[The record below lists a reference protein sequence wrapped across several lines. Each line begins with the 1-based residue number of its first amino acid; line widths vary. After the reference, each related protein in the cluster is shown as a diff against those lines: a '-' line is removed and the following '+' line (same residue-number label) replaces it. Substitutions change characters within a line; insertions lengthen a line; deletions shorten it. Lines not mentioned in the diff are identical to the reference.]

1 MALISLANIVAEAQ
15 ENSDVPSGF
24 TGVGLGGGGGA
35 HPHSPGKRGCRG
47 FYFS

>member
-15 ENSDVPSGF
+15 ENSDVPFGF
-24 TGVGLGGGGGA
+24 TGVGLGGGGRIPVALARESAG
-35 HPHSPGKRGCRG
+35 G